1 MVIPPAAAL
10 ARTVLWNLSGMWQA
24 CGRHVGVLAVRI
36 IILMDCM
43 PDWMPESCGVM
54 LNLASAVDV
63 EGRTN

>member
-1 MVIPPAAAL
+1 MQHGH
-10 ARTVLWNLSGMWQA
+10 TTCSSLSQDSAMEFV
-24 CGRHVGVLAVRI
+24 RHVAVLAVRI

-43 PDWMPESCGVM
+43 PVWMPESCGVM